1 MGGEIE
7 ISGPY
12 ISGIAVFNPLN
23 KPNLTQN
30 TPNQIK
36 YKVLH
41 WLKYIFF
48 SKNLLDSADR
58 LI

>member
-7 ISGPY
+7 ISDPY

-30 TPNQIK
+30 TPKTPQI
-36 YKVLH
+36 
-41 WLKYIFF
+41 
-48 SKNLLDSADR
+48 R
-58 LI
+58 